1 MTPRSTT
8 NHGAARPL
16 RNEARAAPERGAR
29 SIAYRAIRDDITDGS
44 LLPGHWVREGTLA
57 EQLGVSRTPV
67 REALNALAAEG
78 LVEIVRHRGA
88 RVASWTVRDVD
99 EVYSLRA
106 LLEGEGA
113 RLAVSRATGAVL
125 QEIRRQDHH
134 FETAARELSDLRA
147 EGGGHDAPAQRALD
161 AAVEANGALHRA
173 VLEAADSPRLVALLG
188 AVSSAPRVQQAF
200 HHYTDADLSRS
211 IAGHHDIV
219 LGIERGDASLAEA
232 AMRSHI
238 LGARHAAARGASEAR
253 AQFGCDGAQDGWDQ
267 HRHAP

>member
-8 NHGAARPL
+8 SHGSVRPARD
-16 RNEARAAPERGAR
+16 EARAAPDPGAR

-44 LLPGHWVREGTLA
+44 LLPGHWVREGPLA

-113 RLAVSRATGAVL
+113 RLAVSRASESVL
-125 QEIRRQDHH
+125 REIREQDRL
-134 FETAARELSDLRA
+134 FEAAARELSDLRA
-147 EGGGHDAPAQRALD
+147 DGRGARAQRALD

-188 AVSSAPRVQQAF
+188 AVSSVPRVQQAF
-200 HHYTDADLSRS
+200 RHYTDADLSRS

-219 LGIERGDASLAEA
+219 VGIERGDAPLAEA

-238 LGARHAAARGASEAR
+238 LGARHAAALGASDTAAQIGRSAAR
-253 AQFGCDGAQDGWDQ
+253 DGWD
-267 HRHAP
+267 RARDPS